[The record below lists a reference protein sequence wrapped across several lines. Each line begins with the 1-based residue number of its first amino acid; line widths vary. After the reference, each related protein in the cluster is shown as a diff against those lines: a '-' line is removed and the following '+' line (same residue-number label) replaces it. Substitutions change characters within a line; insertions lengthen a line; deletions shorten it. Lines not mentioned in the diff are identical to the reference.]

1 MTLDCRVDQW
11 CCDSLVDMQQVDWG
25 PPRGSLGGLPG
36 YAEAWH
42 DFVDRLTGGSAAAEY
57 VQRCAAVFGA
67 RLGSYSGR
75 PVSDLEAPMARS
87 FEIQAQGLRAE
98 EQPPEEFIARCEE
111 LGAMRARQGITVSD
125 LLQAYRLGCEL
136 LRARAYEIAP
146 RNEYREA
153 LLLRLLELLDA
164 WMDQGMI
171 ASAAGHRRT
180 ELAIMRRAQE
190 RKAAVVRQILSGTVP
205 PSQLGDVAEAYG
217 VVIDE
222 EYFAVRARPR
232 DDSEL
237 HDIEV
242 FVQSGNTG
250 RRPRGVVALIDG
262 DVCGFVP
269 ELPPQPASAQM
280 LVGVAGPVPLR
291 DLAGAFHLATRALET
306 AAATQQFGVFSI
318 GDLGM
323 LPAVAS
329 DHELGNVMLDRY
341 VRPLERMG
349 ASAQAVLETV
359 ECYLANNGRIDK
371 TARAMYLHTNTVR
384 YRLGRFEELTG
395 ACLRDVDGL
404 IEVWWAL
411 QRRKLAVPAST

>member
-1 MTLDCRVDQW
+1 
-11 CCDSLVDMQQVDWG
+11 
-25 PPRGSLGGLPG
+25 
-36 YAEAWH
+36 
-42 DFVDRLTGGSAAAEY
+42 
-57 VQRCAAVFGA
+57 
-67 RLGSYSGR
+67 
-75 PVSDLEAPMARS
+75 
-87 FEIQAQGLRAE
+87 
-98 EQPPEEFIARCEE
+98 
-111 LGAMRARQGITVSD
+111 MRARQGISVSD
-125 LLQAYRLGCEL
+125 LLQAYRLGCEV

-146 RNEYREA
+146 KNEYRET

-171 ASAAGHRRT
+171 ASAAGHRRM
-180 ELAIMRRAQE
+180 ELAIMRGAQE
-190 RKAAVVRQILSGTVP
+190 RKAAFVRQVLSGTVP

-232 DDSEL
+232 EDSEL
-237 HDIEV
+237 HDIEA

-269 ELPPQPASAQM
+269 ELPGRARSAQVV
-280 LVGVAGPVPLR
+280 VGISGPVPLR

-306 AAATQQFGVFSI
+306 AAALRRFGVFSI

-323 LPAVAS
+323 LPAIAS
-329 DHELGNVMLDRY
+329 DHELGNVMLERY
-341 VRPLERMG
+341 VRPLEAMG

-359 ECYLANNGRIDK
+359 ECYLANNGRVDK
-371 TARAMYLHTNTVR
+371 TARQMYLHTNTVR

-395 ACLRDVDGL
+395 ASLRDIDGM

-411 QRRKLAVPAST
+411 QRRRLSVSAAD